1 MRTLIHLTFSLT
13 LLFSHLAP
21 STAFKSRLTT
31 SEVRDAALSL
41 TEELYQ
47 WPISAESPTPL
58 CELWYHERLADALCS
73 SAGRK
78 NCAITGECSDNEIVR
93 VGIMDEEGV
102 FRGVA
107 TTGVCIP
114 PSRRSWMGANGI

>member
-1 MRTLIHLTFSLT
+1 M
-13 LLFSHLAP
+13 
-21 STAFKSRLTT
+21 
-31 SEVRDAALSL
+31 RDAALSL

-78 NCAITGECSDNEIVR
+78 NCAMTGGCSDDEIVR

-114 PSRRSWMGANGI
+114 LSRRSWMGGANGI

>member
-1 MRTLIHLTFSLT
+1 MRTPIHLTFSLT
-13 LLFSHLAP
+13 LLLFHIAP
-21 STAFKSRLTT
+21 STACRSRLTT
-31 SEVRDAALSL
+31 SEIHDAALPL
-41 TEELYQ
+41 TQELYQ

-58 CELWYHERLADALCS
+58 CELWYHERLVDALCS

-78 NCAITGECSDNEIVR
+78 NCAMTGECGDNEIVR
-93 VGIMDEEGV
+93 VGIVDEEGV

-114 PSRRSWMGANGI
+114 L